1 MAPLRA
7 WCARNRLALAV
18 VAAGWLV
25 RLTLILLGGQFCWP
39 DEWRYYRG
47 VELLSRMTHGEFA
60 EPLRQNLLQ
69 GGHVG
74 YVFTS
79 MIPAALQGVLGAVT
93 GLRADQTLWLPAAI
107 FALFSAAIPALV
119 HAIALR
125 AGATRREAATALVF
139 AALSTALLHYSRH
152 LLPYDLSMFLWLLAL
167 WVGIRPGPSARTSL
181 ACGLLGGAAF
191 LIYNGYWLAVGLC
204 LAAHVLWRPGSV
216 AAAVRRAVPAFVGL
230 VTPLL
235 ALVLLGWM
243 VDVSFLGSLHEHSGS
258 LIGGRYEEGATVT
271 WQYLWYNEGPL
282 LAVWLAGA
290 ALALRVPRAR
300 VWVGMALGIYA
311 AHVLFSLGLEKFV
324 VFGRLVRQMIPFLCL
339 AAAAGWTRALPDR
352 PRPPRG
358 ALAALVFI
366 AVVNWTPIFAQRF
379 PDDIQREAE
388 ARVGRANLQVM
399 TTIVG
404 AAVRDEPELLR
415 PARYVIVNTCLLKP
429 VNGEIPLPAGT
440 TLLEAEHPQQKPWH
454 WFDGMWPHERV
465 ILRKPEHRMRLLD
478 THPEISESP

>member
-1 MAPLRA
+1 MAAFRA

-18 VAAGWLV
+18 LAAGWLV
-25 RLTLILLGGQFCWP
+25 RLALILLGGQFCWP

-47 VELLSRMTHGEFA
+47 VELLSRMMHGEFA

-79 MIPAALQGVLGAVT
+79 MIPAALQGVLGVVT

-139 AALSTALLHYSRH
+139 TALSTALLHYSRH

-167 WVGIRPGPSARTSL
+167 WVGMRPGPLARTSL

-191 LIYNGYWLAVGLC
+191 IIYNGYWLAVGLC

-216 AAAVRRAVPAFVGL
+216 AAAVRRALPAFAGL

-243 VDVSFLGSLHEHSGS
+243 VDVSFLGSLREHSGS

-282 LAVWLAGA
+282 LVVWLAGA

-300 VWVGMALGIYA
+300 AWVGLALGIYA

-324 VFGRLVRQMIPFLCL
+324 VFGRLVRQKIPFLGL

-358 ALAALVFI
+358 ALAALLFI
-366 AVVNWTPIFAQRF
+366 TAVNWTPIFAQRF
-379 PDDIQREAE
+379 PDDVQRAAE
-388 ARVGRANLQVM
+388 SRVGRANLRVM

-404 AAVRDEPELLR
+404 APVRDEPDLLR

-429 VNGEIPLPAGT
+429 VNGEIPLPAGET
-440 TLLEAEHPQQKPWH
+440 VFETPHPQQQPWH

-465 ILRKPEHRMRLLD
+465 VLRKPEHHMRLID
-478 THPEISESP
+478 TQPELSAPP

>member
-1 MAPLRA
+1 MDAFRA

-25 RLTLILLGGQFCWP
+25 RLALILLGGQFCWP

-47 VELLSRMTHGEFA
+47 VELLSRLTHGEFA
-60 EPLRQNLLQ
+60 EPLRQNIAM

-74 YVFTS
+74 FVFTS

-93 GLRADQTLWLPAAI
+93 GLRADQTLWLPAAF

-125 AGATRREAATALVF
+125 AGATRREAATALLF
-139 AALSTALLHYSRH
+139 TALSTALLHYSRH

-167 WVGIRPGPSARTSL
+167 WIGMRPEPPARISC

-191 LIYNGYWLAVGLC
+191 VIYNGHWLAVGVC

-216 AAAVRRAVPAFVGL
+216 AAAVRRAAAAFAGL
-230 VTPLL
+230 LAPLL
-235 ALVLLGWM
+235 LLVLLGWL
-243 VDVSFLGSLHEHSGS
+243 VGGSFLGSLREHSGA
-258 LIGGRYEEGATVT
+258 LVGGRYEEGATVT
-271 WQYLWYNEGPL
+271 WKYLWYNEGPL

-290 ALALRVPRAR
+290 AMALRVPRAR
-300 VWVGMALGIYA
+300 VWVGMAFGIYA

-339 AAAAGWTRALPDR
+339 AAAAGWTRVLPDR

-366 AVVNWTPIFAQRF
+366 AVVNWAPIFAQRF
-379 PDDIQREAE
+379 PDDVQREAE
-388 ARVGRANLQVM
+388 AMVGRGNVQVM

-404 AAVRDEPELLR
+404 APGRDEPDLLR
-415 PARYVIVNTCLLKP
+415 PARYVMVNTCLLNP
-429 VNGEIPLPAGT
+429 VNGEIPRPAGR

-465 ILRKPEHRMRLLD
+465 VLRKPQHHMRLID
-478 THPEISESP
+478 TQPTPAKTP